1 MVADVRVIGLR
12 GDASFDDMVKHF
24 TSLGGE
30 VVIMDPMYV
39 CGKDHII
46 SAVRHA
52 ERSFEH
58 GTNRSKTILTEILL
72 YAAGER
78 QISKALKKMR
88 PKVGCREYA
97 LALLDVPDDMK
108 LNDIGM
114 ERDDSI
120 LDANVNKADALGLD
134 RSFDIPIEDLALEMV
149 ALLDLA
155 KY

>member
-1 MVADVRVIGLR
+1 MVADVKVIGLK
-12 GDASFDDMVKHF
+12 GDATFDDMVRHF

-39 CGKDHII
+39 CGKDHVV

-58 GTNRSKTILTEILL
+58 GTNRSKTLLTEIIL

-78 QISKALKKMR
+78 QISKALEKMK
-88 PKVGCREYA
+88 PKAGCKEYV
-97 LALLDVPDDMK
+97 LALLDVPDDLK
-108 LNDIGM
+108 LDEIGM
-114 ERDDSI
+114 ERDESI
-120 LDANVNKADALGLD
+120 IDATDAKAKAMGLD
-134 RSFDIPIEDLALEMV
+134 RSFNIPIEDLALEMV

>member
-1 MVADVRVIGLR
+1 MVCKVQVIGLR
-12 GDASFDDMVKHF
+12 GDASFDRMVEHF

-58 GTNRSKTILTEILL
+58 GTNRSKTLLTEILL

-78 QISKALKKMR
+78 QISRALSRMK
-88 PKVGCREYA
+88 PKEGCKEYA
-97 LALLDVPDDMK
+97 LALLDQPDDLK
-108 LNDIGM
+108 LGDIGM

-120 LDANVNKADALGLD
+120 IEATDAKADAMGLG
-134 RSFDIPIEDLALEMV
+134 RSFGISNEDLALEMV

>member
-1 MVADVRVIGLR
+1 MVADVKVIGLR

-58 GTNRSKTILTEILL
+58 GTNRSKTLLTEILL

-78 QISKALKKMR
+78 QISKALEKMK
-88 PKVGCREYA
+88 PKAGCREYA

-114 ERDDSI
+114 EKDDSI
-120 LDANVNKADALGLD
+120 IGANEAKADALGLD
-134 RSFDIPIEDLALEMV
+134 RTFGIPIEDLALEMV

>member
-1 MVADVRVIGLR
+1 MVSDVKVIGLR

-58 GTNRSKTILTEILL
+58 GTNRSKTLLTEIIL

-78 QISKALKKMR
+78 QISKAMEKMR
-88 PKVGCREYA
+88 PKAGCKEFA
-97 LALLDVPDDMK
+97 VALLNVPDDLK
-108 LNDIGM
+108 LDDIGM

-120 LDANVNKADALGLD
+120 LNATEEKAIAMDLD
-134 RSFDIPIEDLALEMV
+134 RSFGIPIEDLALETV

>member
-1 MVADVRVIGLR
+1 MVADVRIIGLR
-12 GDASFDDMVKHF
+12 GNASFDDMVKHF

-46 SAVRHA
+46 SAVKHA

-58 GTNRSKTILTEILL
+58 GTNRSKTLLTEIIL
-72 YAAGER
+72 YTAGER
-78 QISKALKKMR
+78 QINKAMERMR
-88 PKVGCREYA
+88 PKAGKDEYA
-97 LALLDVPDDMK
+97 VVLLNVPDDLK
-108 LNDIGM
+108 LDDIGM

-120 LDANVNKADALGLD
+120 LDANEGKAKILGFD
-134 RSFDIPIEDLALEMV
+134 DSFGIPYEDQALEMV

>member
-1 MVADVRVIGLR
+1 MVADVKVIGLR
-12 GDASFDDMVKHF
+12 GEASFDDMVKHF

-58 GTNRSKTILTEILL
+58 GTNRSKTLLTEILL

-78 QISKALKKMR
+78 QISKALEKMR
-88 PKVGCREYA
+88 PKAGCKEYA
-97 LALLDVPDDMK
+97 LALLDVPDDLK

-114 ERDDSI
+114 ERCDSI
-120 LDANVNKADALGLD
+120 LDANEAKADALGLD

>member
-1 MVADVRVIGLR
+1 MVADVKVIGLR
-12 GDASFDDMVKHF
+12 GDASFDEMVKHF
-24 TSLGGE
+24 TSLGGDA
-30 VVIMDPMYV
+30 VIMDPMYV
-39 CGKDHII
+39 CGKDHIV

-52 ERSFEH
+52 ERSFDH
-58 GTNRSKTILTEILL
+58 GVNRSKTLLTEILL

-78 QISKALKKMR
+78 QIHKAMEKMR
-88 PKVGCREYA
+88 PKAGCKEYA
-97 LALLDVPDDMK
+97 VALLNVPDDLK
-108 LNDIGM
+108 LNKIGM

-120 LDANVNKADALGLD
+120 LDATDGKAAAMGLD

>member
-1 MVADVRVIGLR
+1 MVADVKVIGLK
-12 GDASFDDMVKHF
+12 GDATFDDMVRHF

-39 CGKDHII
+39 CGKDHVV

-58 GTNRSKTILTEILL
+58 GTNRSKTLLTEIIL

-78 QISKALKKMR
+78 QISKAMERMR
-88 PKVGCREYA
+88 PKPGCKEFA
-97 LALLDVPDDMK
+97 LALLDVPDDLK
-108 LNDIGM
+108 LDEIGM
-114 ERDDSI
+114 KRDDSI
-120 LDANVNKADALGLD
+120 IDATDAKAKAMGLD
-134 RSFDIPIEDLALEMV
+134 RSFNIPIEDLALEMV

>member
-78 QISKALKKMR
+78 QISKALEKMK
-88 PKVGCREYA
+88 PKAGCREYA

-108 LNDIGM
+108 LNNIGM
-114 ERDDSI
+114 GRDDSI

>member
-1 MVADVRVIGLR
+1 MVSDVKVIGVR
-12 GDASFDDMVKHF
+12 GDASFDDMVRHF
-24 TSLGGE
+24 TSLGGD

-52 ERSFEH
+52 ERSFGN
-58 GTNRSKTILTEILL
+58 GTNRSKTLLTEILL

-78 QISKALKKMR
+78 QISKALDRMR
-88 PKVGCREYA
+88 PKDGCREYA
-97 LALLDVPDDMK
+97 LALLDVPDD
-108 LNDIGM
+108 LGLEGIGM

-120 LDANVNKADALGLD
+120 IEANENKAKAMGLD
-134 RSFDIPIEDLALEMV
+134 TSFGIDYEDLALEMV
-149 ALLDLA
+149 ALLELA

>member
-1 MVADVRVIGLR
+1 MVADVKVIGLR
-12 GDASFDDMVKHF
+12 GEASFDDMVRHF

-39 CGKDHII
+39 CGRDHVV

-58 GTNRSKTILTEILL
+58 GTNRSKTLLTEILL
-72 YAAGER
+72 YATGER
-78 QISKALKKMR
+78 QISKALGKMR
-88 PKVGCREYA
+88 PKSGCKEYA
-97 LALLDVPDDMK
+97 LALLDVPDDLK
-108 LNDIGM
+108 LSEIGM

-120 LDANVNKADALGLD
+120 LEADEAKADALGLD
-134 RSFDIPIEDLALEMV
+134 RSFNIPIEDLALEMV

>member
-1 MVADVRVIGLR
+1 MVADVKVIGLR
-12 GDASFDDMVKHF
+12 GEASFDDMVKHF

-58 GTNRSKTILTEILL
+58 GTNRSKTLLTEILL

-78 QISKALKKMR
+78 QISKALEKMR
-88 PKVGCREYA
+88 PKAGCKEYA
-97 LALLDVPDDMK
+97 LALLDVPDDLK

-114 ERDDSI
+114 ERCDSV
-120 LDANVNKADALGLD
+120 LDANEAKADALGLD

>member
-78 QISKALKKMR
+78 QISKALEKMK
-88 PKVGCREYA
+88 PKAGCREYA

-108 LNDIGM
+108 LNNIGM

>member
-24 TSLGGE
+24 TSLGGD

-39 CGKDHII
+39 CGKDHVI

-58 GTNRSKTILTEILL
+58 GTNRSKTLLTEILL

-78 QISKALKKMR
+78 QISKALEKIK
-88 PKVGCREYA
+88 PKAGCREFA
-97 LALLDVPDDMK
+97 LALLNVPDNLKLSDVGMK
-108 LNDIGM
+108 I
-114 ERDDSI
+114 DDSI
-120 LDANVNKADALGLD
+120 LDANEAKADALGLD
-134 RSFDIPIEDLALEMV
+134 RTFDIPIEDLALEMV

>member
-12 GDASFDDMVKHF
+12 GESSFDDMVSHF
-24 TSLGGE
+24 TSQGGD

-39 CGKDHII
+39 CGKNHIV

-58 GTNRSKTILTEILL
+58 GTNRSKTLLTEILL

-78 QISKALKKMR
+78 QISKALEKMR
-88 PKVGCREYA
+88 PKSGCKEYA
-97 LALLDVPDDMK
+97 LALLDVPDDLK
-108 LNDIGM
+108 LDDIKM
-114 ERDDSI
+114 QMDDSI
-120 LDANVNKADALGLD
+120 LDANEAKANALGLD

>member
-78 QISKALKKMR
+78 QISKALEKMK
-88 PKVGCREYA
+88 PKAGCREYA

-134 RSFDIPIEDLALEMV
+134 HSFDIPIEDLALEMV

>member
-12 GDASFDDMVKHF
+12 GEASFDDMVKHF

-39 CGKDHII
+39 CGKDHIV

-58 GTNRSKTILTEILL
+58 GTNRSKTLLTEILL

-88 PKVGCREYA
+88 PKAGCKEYA
-97 LALLDVPDDMK
+97 LALLDVPDDLK
-108 LNDIGM
+108 LDDIKM
-114 ERDDSI
+114 QMDDSI
-120 LDANVNKADALGLD
+120 LDANEAKANALGLD

>member
-1 MVADVRVIGLR
+1 MVADVKVIGLK
-12 GDASFDDMVKHF
+12 GNATFDDMVRHF

-39 CGKDHII
+39 CGKDHIV
-46 SAVRHA
+46 SAVKHA

-58 GTNRSKTILTEILL
+58 GTNRSKTLLTEIIL

-78 QISKALKKMR
+78 QISKAMERMR
-88 PKVGCREYA
+88 PKPGCREFA
-97 LALLDVPDDMK
+97 LALLDVPDDLK
-108 LNDIGM
+108 LDEIKM

-120 LDANVNKADALGLD
+120 LDANDAKAEAIGLD
-134 RSFDIPIEDLALEMV
+134 RSFNIPLEDLALEMV

>member
-1 MVADVRVIGLR
+1 MVAKVQVIGLR
-12 GDASFDDMVKHF
+12 GNASFEEMVKHF

-30 VVIMDPMYV
+30 VVIMDPMRI
-39 CGKDHII
+39 CGRDHVI
-46 SAVRHA
+46 SAVMHA

-58 GTNRSKTILTEILL
+58 GTNRSKTLLTEILL

-78 QISKALKKMR
+78 QISKALSTMK
-88 PKVGCREYA
+88 PKDGCKEYA
-97 LALLDVPDDMK
+97 LALLDQPDD
-108 LNDIGM
+108 LRLSEIGM

-120 LDANVNKADALGLD
+120 LDANDSKAEAMGFD
-134 RSFDIPIEDLALEMV
+134 RSFGISYEDQALEMV

>member
-24 TSLGGE
+24 TSLGGD

-39 CGKDHII
+39 CGKDHIV

-58 GTNRSKTILTEILL
+58 GTNRSKTLLTEILL

-78 QISKALKKMR
+78 QISKALEKMR
-88 PKVGCREYA
+88 PKSGCKEYA
-97 LALLDVPDDMK
+97 LALLDVPDDLK
-108 LNDIGM
+108 LDDIKM
-114 ERDDSI
+114 QMDDSI
-120 LDANVNKADALGLD
+120 LDANEAKANALGLD

>member
-1 MVADVRVIGLR
+1 MVADVKVIGLK
-12 GDASFDDMVKHF
+12 GDATFDDMVRHF

-39 CGKDHII
+39 CGKDHVV

-58 GTNRSKTILTEILL
+58 GTNRSKTLLTEIIL

-78 QISKALKKMR
+78 QISKAMERMR
-88 PKVGCREYA
+88 PKPGCKEFA
-97 LALLDVPDDMK
+97 LALLDVPDDLK
-108 LNDIGM
+108 LDEIGM

-120 LDANVNKADALGLD
+120 IDATDAKAKAMGLD
-134 RSFDIPIEDLALEMV
+134 RSFNIPIEDLALEMV

>member
-1 MVADVRVIGLR
+1 MVADVKVIGLR

-39 CGKDHII
+39 CGKDHIV

-58 GTNRSKTILTEILL
+58 GTNRSKTLLTEILL
-72 YAAGER
+72 YAAGDR
-78 QISKALKKMR
+78 QISKALEKMK
-88 PKVGCREYA
+88 PKAGCREYG
-97 LALLDVPDDMK
+97 LALLDVPDDLK
-108 LNDIGM
+108 LSDIGM

-120 LDANVNKADALGLD
+120 LDANETKAEALGLD
-134 RSFDIPIEDLALEMV
+134 RSFNIPIEDLALEMV

>member
-1 MVADVRVIGLR
+1 MVSDVRVIGLR

-52 ERSFEH
+52 ERSFGN
-58 GTNRSKTILTEILL
+58 GTNRSKTLLTEIIL

-78 QISKALKKMR
+78 QISKAMSRMK
-88 PKVGCREYA
+88 PKDGCKEYA
-97 LALLDVPDDMK
+97 LALLDIPEDMK
-108 LNDIGM
+108 LDMIGM

-120 LDANVNKADALGLD
+120 VEANEEKAKAMGLD
-134 RSFDIPIEDLALEMV
+134 TSFGIDYEDLALETV
-149 ALLDLA
+149 ALLELA

>member
-1 MVADVRVIGLR
+1 MVADVKVIGLK
-12 GDASFDDMVKHF
+12 GDATFDDMVRHF

-30 VVIMDPMYV
+30 VVIMDPIYV
-39 CGKDHII
+39 CGKDHVI

-58 GTNRSKTILTEILL
+58 GTNRSKTLLTEIIL

-78 QISKALKKMR
+78 QISKAMERMR
-88 PKVGCREYA
+88 PKPGCKEFA
-97 LALLDVPDDMK
+97 LALLDVPDDLK
-108 LNDIGM
+108 LDEIGM

-120 LDANVNKADALGLD
+120 IDATDAKAKAMGLD
-134 RSFDIPIEDLALEMV
+134 RSFNIPIEDLALEMV

>member
-1 MVADVRVIGLR
+1 MAADVQVIGVR
-12 GDASFDDMVKHF
+12 GDATFERMVEHF
-24 TSLGGE
+24 TSLRGE
-30 VVIMDPMYV
+30 VVVMDPMYV

-58 GTNRSKTILTEILL
+58 GMNRSKTLLTEIML

-78 QISKALKKMR
+78 QISKAMSRMKPKK
-88 PKVGCREYA
+88 GCNEYA
-97 LALLDVPDDMK
+97 LVLLDISGK
-108 LNDIGM
+108 LGLDKIGL

-120 LDANVNKADALGLD
+120 LEANGEKAKAMGLD
-134 RSFDIPIEDLALEMV
+134 SSFGIDYEDLALEMV

>member
-39 CGKDHII
+39 CGKDHVI

-58 GTNRSKTILTEILL
+58 GTNRSKTLLTEILL

-78 QISKALKKMR
+78 QISKALEKIK
-88 PKVGCREYA
+88 PKAGCREFA
-97 LALLDVPDDMK
+97 LALLNVPDNLKLSDVGMK
-108 LNDIGM
+108 I
-114 ERDDSI
+114 DDSI
-120 LDANVNKADALGLD
+120 LDANEAKADALGLD
-134 RSFDIPIEDLALEMV
+134 RTFDIPIEDLALEMV

>member
-1 MVADVRVIGLR
+1 MVADVKVIGLK
-12 GDASFDDMVKHF
+12 GDATFDDMVRHF

-39 CGKDHII
+39 CGKDHVI

-58 GTNRSKTILTEILL
+58 GTNRSKTLLTEIIL

-78 QISKALKKMR
+78 QISKAMERMR
-88 PKVGCREYA
+88 PKPGCNEFA

-108 LNDIGM
+108 LSEIGM

-120 LDANVNKADALGLD
+120 LDANDTKAEAIGLD
-134 RSFDIPIEDLALEMV
+134 RSFNIPLEDLALEMV

>member
-1 MVADVRVIGLR
+1 MVADVKVIGLR
-12 GDASFDDMVKHF
+12 GDASFDDMVRHF

-30 VVIMDPMYV
+30 VVIMDPMYI
-39 CGKDHII
+39 CGKDHVI

-58 GTNRSKTILTEILL
+58 GTNRSKTLLTEILL

-78 QISKALKKMR
+78 QISKALEKMR
-88 PKVGCREYA
+88 PKAGCKEYA
-97 LALLDVPDDMK
+97 LALLDVPDDLR
-108 LNDIGM
+108 LNDIEM
-114 ERDDSI
+114 ERDDLI
-120 LDANVNKADALGLD
+120 LNATDEKADKIGLD
-134 RSFDIPIEDLALEMV
+134 RSFNIPIEDLALEMV

>member
-1 MVADVRVIGLR
+1 MVCKVQVIGLR
-12 GDASFDDMVKHF
+12 GGASFERMVEHF

-58 GTNRSKTILTEILL
+58 GTNRSKTLLTEILL

-78 QISKALKKMR
+78 QISKAISRMK
-88 PKVGCREYA
+88 PKEGCKEYA
-97 LALLDVPDDMK
+97 LALLDQPDDLK
-108 LNDIGM
+108 LDEIGM

-120 LDANVNKADALGLD
+120 LEATDAKAEAMGLE
-134 RSFDIPIEDLALEMV
+134 RSFGISNEDLALEMV